1 MSWEGTIT
9 VRFLKVCVKNGTDQ
23 YLFPSHSH
31 NYISLCLAQL
41 CTIGGDEK
49 RPIQLDVT
57 VGNIVRF
64 AAGSESSYIVLDNG
78 SAFACGR
85 NDVGQLGDGSTI
97 DNILSTVSK
106 ANMGGGKIVRVRAG
120 TSARSVFFQTDD
132 GRIWGS
138 GLNDRGQLGVGD
150 KNNKSTPAGVKNSK
164 GIYQHASDTH
174 SLMSQPSQNPSQPI
188 CERLPNDN
196 GIVRTLQNLLWTK
209 KPQEGLLMQV
219 PDYLSQGWRAMSHLN
234 NHLMATN
241 PVYPITYYTSTTCP
255 VPTDKFGNGCSDEG
269 GSCPYNGIS
278 PTLPCDDPSKMPFP
292 WRTVDCDGYDS
303 DPTWDYA
310 VVSLVYGTNY
320 EQNSNRAEYNVNG
333 AKARVNVCY
342 PTDANSVDG
351 RVRDDGVATSDTEG
365 LGGCHTDDPTLG
377 TQKVDQDYVCDKS
390 TGNCLTGSTNC
401 KCWYDGVPGKKAGE
415 WITKYSQAVCGLG
428 EK

>member
-23 YLFPSHSH
+23 YFFPSYSH
-31 NYISLCLAQL
+31 NYFFLCLAQL

-64 AAGSESSYIVLDNG
+64 AAGSESSYIVLDDG

-106 ANMGGGKIVRVRAG
+106 ANMGGGKIVRVSAG

-164 GIYQHASDTH
+164 GIYQYASDTN
-174 SLMSQPSQNPSQPI
+174 SLM
-188 CERLPNDN
+188 
-196 GIVRTLQNLLWTK
+196 W
-209 KPQEGLLMQV
+209 
-219 PDYLSQGWRAMSHLN
+219 
-234 NHLMATN
+234 
-241 PVYPITYYTSTTCP
+241 
-255 VPTDKFGNGCSDEG
+255 
-269 GSCPYNGIS
+269 
-278 PTLPCDDPSKMPFP
+278 
-292 WRTVDCDGYDS
+292 
-303 DPTWDYA
+303 
-310 VVSLVYGTNY
+310 
-320 EQNSNRAEYNVNG
+320 
-333 AKARVNVCY
+333 
-342 PTDANSVDG
+342 
-351 RVRDDGVATSDTEG
+351 
-365 LGGCHTDDPTLG
+365 
-377 TQKVDQDYVCDKS
+377 
-390 TGNCLTGSTNC
+390 
-401 KCWYDGVPGKKAGE
+401 
-415 WITKYSQAVCGLG
+415 
-428 EK
+428 